1 MCESRRIELRFL
13 CGAAI
18 SVAILCVPAFAG
30 HRQTRRSSSK
40 RSPPKARICFDP
52 TLKCPTTG
60 NFQAYDLLFRLPQNA
75 VIYDTDA
82 FYAIILKRVRVAASD
97 CDKFIAE
104 DERLRAQKLFP
115 HRKVFASRR
124 CAEAGDV
131 GYTNANN
138 STPFADLK
146 SEFMAVYAGTT
157 PSEAAQM
164 LAAVKATRQF
174 PGAAIRRLRAAF
186 NGT

>member
-1 MCESRRIELRFL
+1 MCNSHIVKLKLL
-13 CGAAI
+13 CGVAI
-18 SVAILCVPAFAG
+18 SVAIACAPGFGG
-30 HRQTRRSSSK
+30 HRQMRHSSK
-40 RSPPKARICFDP
+40 RSPPKREICFDP
-52 TLKCPTTG
+52 TLKCSTTG
-60 NFQAYDLLFRLPQNA
+60 NFQAYDLSFRVPKNS
-75 VIYDTDA
+75 VIYDTGA
-82 FYAIILKRVRVAASD
+82 FYAIILKRVRVAASE

-124 CAEAGDV
+124 CADAGDV

-138 STPFADLK
+138 STPLGDLK

-157 PSEAAQM
+157 QSEAARM
-164 LAAVKATRQF
+164 LNAVKGTRQF
-174 PGAAIRRLRAAF
+174 PEATIRRLRAAF

>member
-1 MCESRRIELRFL
+1 LF
-13 CGAAI
+13 
-18 SVAILCVPAFAG
+18 SV
-30 HRQTRRSSSK
+30 
-40 RSPPKARICFDP
+40 PK
-52 TLKCPTTG
+52 
-60 NFQAYDLLFRLPQNA
+60 NS

-124 CAEAGDV
+124 CAEAGNV

-138 STPFADLK
+138 STPPGDLK

-157 PSEAAQM
+157 QSEAARM
-164 LAAVKATRQF
+164 LNTVKATRQF
-174 PGAAIRRLRAAF
+174 PNATIRRLRAAF